1 MEKNLVEPY
10 KSQYVKL
17 VKDTGEHMD
26 GTIVEILDKDIIF
39 QTELSR
45 SAISI
50 DSIREIISYEE
61 MKKRKKQISKFK
73 I

>member
-17 VKDTGEHMD
+17 VKDTGEFLD
-26 GTIVEILDKDIIF
+26 GTIVEILDKSIIF

-61 MKKRKKQISKFK
+61 MKKRRKQMSKFK

>member
-1 MEKNLVEPY
+1 MEKNLVESY

-17 VKDTGEHMD
+17 VKDNGELLN
-26 GTIVEILDKDIIF
+26 GTIVEIMDNSIIF

-50 DSIREIISYEE
+50 DSIKEIISYEE
-61 MKKRKKQISKFK
+61 MKKRKKQMNKMK